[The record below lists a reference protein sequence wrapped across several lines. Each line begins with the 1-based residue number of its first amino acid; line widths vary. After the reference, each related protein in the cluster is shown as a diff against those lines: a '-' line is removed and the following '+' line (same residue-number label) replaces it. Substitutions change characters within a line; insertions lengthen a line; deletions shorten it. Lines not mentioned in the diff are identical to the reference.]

1 MEFSAGISKNS
12 YEEHCRTKENH
23 TGMKER
29 ALMQL
34 RTDDTY
40 EFQFRLIS
48 TKHKYPSRYYHPDL
62 L

>member
-12 YEEHCRTKENH
+12 YEEHCCTKENH
-23 TGMKER
+23 TGMKET

-34 RTDDTY
+34 ITDDTY
-40 EFQFRLIS
+40 EFQWRSIS
-48 TKHKYPSRYYHPDL
+48 SKHKYPWRYYHPDL